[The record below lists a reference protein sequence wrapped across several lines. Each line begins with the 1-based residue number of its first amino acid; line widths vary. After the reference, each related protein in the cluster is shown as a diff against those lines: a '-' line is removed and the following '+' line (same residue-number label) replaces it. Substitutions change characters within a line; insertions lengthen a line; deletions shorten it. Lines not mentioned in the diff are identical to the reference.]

1 VKKLKTEFQEVV
13 EKMLKRLE
21 TELRFYGAFG
31 KKLEVEIQ
39 FPDPEKKK
47 EGWIHV
53 KDGGGYVVI

>member
-1 VKKLKTEFQEVV
+1 
-13 EKMLKRLE
+13 MLKRLE